1 MRRTNHRLRR
11 LGALLLPWLLF
22 QPLGAAAGAQPEPV
36 GESAEVFV
44 SILPQRYFVNAIAG
58 DRVGVRVM
66 IEPGQEPH
74 TFEPTPRQMAE
85 LAQARLYL
93 SIGVAFE
100 KSLLPRIRSNNPHLR
115 IVDIRQGIELRQMAS
130 GEEEHSAREA
140 EAQRHDHEQ
149 QGLDPHVWMSP
160 RLAERLALNTRN
172 ALIELDPAGSQ
183 RYEQGYRE
191 LAGELEA
198 LHREIAAALA
208 PYRGREIF
216 VYHPAYGYFAEEYG
230 LEQVAVETGGSEPS
244 ARQLARL
251 IEMARRRGVK
261 VIFVQPQFSQSG
273 ARAVAE
279 AIGGAVVS
287 LDPLAEDYLD
297 NMRRVAAEVAE
308 ALRAGSDE
316 GGG

>member
-1 MRRTNHRLRR
+1 MRRTGRR
-11 LGALLLPWLLF
+11 IGLLGVFLLPWLLL
-22 QPLGAAAGAQPEPV
+22 QPLSAAAGAQPEPA
-36 GESAEVFV
+36 GAAPEVFV
-44 SILPQRYFVNAIAG
+44 SILPQRFFVNAIAG
-58 DRVGVRVM
+58 GRPSVGVMV
-66 IEPGQEPH
+66 EPGQEPH

-100 KSLLPRIRSNNPHLR
+100 KSLLPRIESNNPDLR
-115 IVDIRQGIELRQMAS
+115 IVDIREGIELRQMEAS
-130 GEEEHSAREA
+130 GEENPSGAA
-140 EAQRHDHEQ
+140 EAHDHEE

-160 RLAERLALNTRN
+160 RLAERLALNTCN
-172 ALIELDPAGSQ
+172 ALIELDPAGRQ

-191 LAGELEA
+191 LAGKLEA
-198 LHREIAAALA
+198 LHQEIEAALA

-216 VYHPAYGYFAEEYG
+216 VYHPAYGYFADEFG
-230 LEQVAVETGGSEPS
+230 LRQVAVETGGSEPS

-251 IEMARRRGVK
+251 IEMARQRGVK

-297 NMRRVAAEVAE
+297 NMRRVAAKIAE
-308 ALRAGSDE
+308 ALRAGSDRH
-316 GGG
+316 GG